1 MQNIKK
7 TLKSKRFWLGTVL
20 PFALA
25 VAAAFVARYQLE
37 ISDGATANY
46 MAGQWPVYAPLNA
59 LTAFC
64 LTLVVFAL
72 VRQLGHC
79 NRRFRPDFYRAGA
92 GQLLHAGPAW
102 FRP

>member
-46 MAGQWPVYAPLNA
+46 MAGQWP
-59 LTAFC
+59 
-64 LTLVVFAL
+64 
-72 VRQLGHC
+72 
-79 NRRFRPDFYRAGA
+79 
-92 GQLLHAGPAW
+92 
-102 FRP
+102 